1 MHKHTGCLITELP
14 LKLAMVKQISENFT
28 LVMHD
33 PHLIRLYLC
42 TEKFLEMTRDF
53 FSVGQ

>member
-1 MHKHTGCLITELP
+1 
-14 LKLAMVKQISENFT
+14 MVKQISENFT